1 MTIQVE
7 SNMTTTDRERTSFD
21 VNAHAELGKVRK
33 VNTAINR
40 RLMDCDDAVV
50 GHRMLN
56 AALEPNNAMCV
67 TYVKTRTNM
76 HNEDCMMRTT
86 IAICSQSMETLMT
99 MQCYRQTYGAPKGA
113 K

>member
-7 SNMTTTDRERTSFD
+7 SNMTTTDREQTLFD

-33 VNTAINR
+33 VNTAISR

-67 TYVKTRTNM
+67 IYVRTRTNT

-99 MQCYRQTYGAPKGA
+99 MQCYRQTYGAHKGA